1 VPVQP
6 ALADVVREQ
15 LERRAVPGL
24 ALGIAAH
31 GEVETAAYGT
41 ASVDTGVPVRPDS
54 VFRIASITKP
64 FTATLAFVLAE
75 QEKLALDEPVLTGEG
90 ITLRHL
96 LSHQSGLDCELPGG
110 LDGVGSLQLIDASSI
125 RRWTPPGELWAYSNA
140 GFWIA
145 GAAIE
150 RASGQSFEDA
160 MREHVLAPLGLERTT
175 FELEEALLWPA
186 AVGHEPVGDPRAR
199 EQRVVRTSYRF
210 PRVRRPSGGLL
221 STVGDLLRF
230 ADAHSGE
237 RFAPMREALVDAI
250 GCSWGLGW
258 RLERV
263 DGVSLALHDGGY
275 AGFVSRLLL
284 APAHGFAF
292 AALANSVRGDDAIDV
307 IADAALELVCG
318 VKRERPQPVAANRD
332 VLDSVRG
339 RYRQAELDV
348 VVEPRDGELELD
360 ISAYDVS
367 RSTWDAFPAERAVP
381 VGDRTFLF
389 PGTRDL
395 FDFPRDGLMRFGGRF
410 AERT

>member
-1 VPVQP
+1 VSLPS
-6 ALADVVREQ
+6 ALADVVREE
-15 LERRAVPGL
+15 LSHRGVPGL
-24 ALGIAAH
+24 ALGIAVD
-31 GEVETAAYGT
+31 GQVETAAYGT

-64 FTATLAFVLAE
+64 FTATLGFVLAE
-75 QEKLALDEPVLTGEG
+75 KGVLSLDEPVLADES

-96 LSHQSGLDCELPGG
+96 FSHQSGLDCELPGG
-110 LDGVGSLQLIDASSI
+110 LDGVSSLQLIDASAI
-125 RRWTPPGELWAYSNA
+125 RRWVPPGELWAYSNA

-150 RASGQSFEDA
+150 RASGGSFEEA
-160 MREHVLAPLGLERTT
+160 MREHVLAPLGLDRTT
-175 FELEEALLWPA
+175 FELEDALLWPA
-186 AVGHEPVGDPRAR
+186 AVGHEPADGPRAR

-210 PRVRRPSGGLL
+210 PRPRRPSGGLI

-230 ADAHSGE
+230 AEAHTGE
-237 RFAPMREALVDAI
+237 RFASMRNVLVDAI

-263 DGVSLALHDGGY
+263 DGVSLVLHDGGY
-275 AGFVSRLLL
+275 GGFSSRLLL
-284 APAHGFAF
+284 APAKGYAF
-292 AALANSVRGDDAIDV
+292 AALANSVAADEAIETITDV
-307 IADAALELVCG
+307 ALQLACG
-318 VKRERPQPVAANRD
+318 AMRERPHPVA
-332 VLDSVRG
+332 LDPDTLSGFAG

-348 VVEPRDGELELD
+348 VVEPRDDELELA

-367 RSTWDAFPAERAVP
+367 RSTWDSFPAERAVP
-381 VGDRTFLF
+381 VADRTFLF